1 MALPQ
6 PPHPHL
12 IAIRTAAT
20 VVLSCV
26 VAQAGFAAALLDG
39 DTNRVASHR
48 VGAWVTLG
56 VTVLSALLYL
66 VLRRSAG
73 AVNVTLAVLL
83 GLAVTA
89 QFTLGELGVRAWHI
103 FLGVLVAM
111 LATALTSWTYRH
123 SLPDDRRLESRPT

>member
-1 MALPQ
+1 MAQ
-6 PPHPHL
+6 IPHPHL
-12 IAIRTAAT
+12 IAIRTVAT

-39 DTNRVASHR
+39 DVERVRSHE

-56 VTVLSALLYL
+56 ATLGAAVVYL

-73 AVNVTLAVLL
+73 AVNVVLAVLL
-83 GLAVTA
+83 ALTVSA
-89 QFTLGELGVRAWHI
+89 QFALGRSGVRAWHI
-103 FLGVLVAM
+103 FLGVLIAM

-123 SLPDDRRLESRPT
+123 EMPVQPGEREGSRA